1 MFKKHNISI
10 LSMNTDTGGGGAA
23 RVGSV
28 STLRVGSDARVG
40 SVHCGDARVGSL
52 KHHLNGFII

>member
-1 MFKKHNISI
+1 MGE
-10 LSMNTDTGGGGAA
+10 TGGGGAA

-52 KHHLNGFII
+52 LSLFVTFVRLFNP